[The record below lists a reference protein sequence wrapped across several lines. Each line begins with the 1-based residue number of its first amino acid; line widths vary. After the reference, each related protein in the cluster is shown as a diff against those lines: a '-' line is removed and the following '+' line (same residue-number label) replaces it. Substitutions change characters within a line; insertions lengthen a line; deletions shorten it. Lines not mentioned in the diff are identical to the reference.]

1 MSRILII
8 GGSDAGISAALR
20 ARELDSAAAVTIAL
34 ADDYPNFSICGLP
47 YLISGETPDWRALA
61 HRTEFPG
68 IEILRGHTATLI
80 DPSTKSVTVEV
91 AGTKAKKVLSYERLV
106 VATGATPIRPELPG
120 ATLDGVYLL
129 HTMADSFAV
138 QQHLTDHAP
147 KTAVIVGAGYI
158 GLEMADAL
166 TKRGLQVT
174 LLSRTGTVLPTV
186 EPSFGHIVAEC
197 LRRYGVTV
205 KTAISATRIES
216 AAPESGA
223 LLSVTDSEGARHAA
237 DLVLL
242 AVGVRPASD
251 LAHAAGALC
260 GVNGALTVTR
270 QMRSN
275 LPDVFAAGDCVETYH
290 RLLDRSVYISLGT
303 IAHKQGRVAG
313 ENAVG
318 GQRVFAGALGTQSL
332 KVFALAIARTG
343 LLEDEARAAGF
354 DPLTIEA
361 EMFDHKAYVPGAK
374 RMHVRLTAERGNGRL
389 LGAQIVGDSHS
400 EIAKRVDVIAAALF
414 QGAVVDDLNDM
425 DLSYTPPFSS
435 PWDPLQMA
443 AQIWLQAEAEQQ
455 RPGEDSRALRQ

>member
-47 YLISGETPDWRALA
+47 YFISGETPDWRALA

-68 IEILRGHTATLI
+68 IAILRGHTATLI

-91 AGTKAKKVLSYERLV
+91 AGTKAEKVLSYDRLI

-120 ATLDGVYLL
+120 AALDGVYLL

-138 QQHLTDHAP
+138 QQRLTDHAP
-147 KTAVIVGAGYI
+147 EAAVIVGAGYI

-166 TKRGLQVT
+166 TKRGIKVT
-174 LLSRTGTVLPTV
+174 LLSRTATVLPTV
-186 EPSFGHIVAEC
+186 DASFGRIVGEC
-197 LRRYGVTV
+197 LQRHGVTV
-205 KTAISATRIES
+205 LTSTSASQIES
-216 AAPESGA
+216 AVRGSGA
-223 LLSVTDSEGARHAA
+223 LLSVADSEGARHAA

-251 LAHAAGALC
+251 LAQAAGALR

-270 QMRSN
+270 QMRTN

-290 RLLDRSVYISLGT
+290 RVLDKSVYISLGT
-303 IAHKQGRVAG
+303 VAHKQGRVAG

-318 GQRVFAGALGTQSL
+318 GQRSSAGAMGTQSL
-332 KVFALAIARTG
+332 KVFDLAIARTG
-343 LLEDEARAAGF
+343 LLESEARAAGF

-361 EMFDHKAYVPGAK
+361 EMFDHKADIPGAK
-374 RMHVRLTAERGNGRL
+374 LMHVRLTAERGSRRL
-389 LGAQIVGDSHS
+389 LGVQIVGDSRS
-400 EIAKRVDVIAAALF
+400 EISKRVDVIAAALF

-425 DLSYTPPFSS
+425 DLSYTVTRPMLFAGMRETIGGLLFFRDARRGLSV
-435 PWDPLQMA
+435 A
-443 AQIWLQAEAEQQ
+443 AAA
-455 RPGEDSRALRQ
+455 G